1 MEVKLRKI
9 PLKREKDSYFPEK
22 KLNLF
27 IHEKQYWKH
36 GKAKAGQEPPKE
48 PVSNFIIEHKGFVES
63 EFQESKRLIR
73 LVSTRKTTPY
83 MAIDTKCFTSVSSFT
98 EFLESKGSFFFEGNK
113 TDLLNVKKLAF
124 ESGKEYIEAD
134 VLGYHQRLDM
144 FVFSNGVIKDDEFK
158 EPDQYGLIDGI
169 YIPTSIKENRYN
181 PEYLTQRKFEYVV
194 GSQYESFG
202 DWFNAMAHVH
212 GRNNMLVCTAFM
224 LAALNFDEIAL
235 KRKFFPIL
243 CIAGQKGSGKGTLTR
258 ALLSLFSR
266 EPDQT
271 MINNST
277 STAFMRKLEQY
288 ANVPV
293 WFDEF
298 KNSLQEKKIETLK
311 NIYDI
316 IGRTTGIKSND
327 ARTRQTRV
335 MSPIILTGQ
344 EFPTNEALLSRCAIL
359 NLKVKENPTDQEKAD
374 FNALEEE
381 CAKGLGK
388 VLLELMQYRNI
399 LLEDLTNDYYETR
412 KMISK
417 TVNKRQIKANSR
429 LLDIYGL
436 LGSVL
441 LKAYKHGLKL
451 DFLVKGFAKVDHEQ
465 ILCDIFTDFIEEQ
478 SLMEE
483 QADEVMV
490 FWQIFE
496 SMSDRGIIKKGVDFK
511 CNYTKHEFYIRNSVF
526 DSYMKY
532 YREVHAERSVDKKSL
547 MKYLEQKNYYKARSI
562 RVSFDSLTGEENQQ
576 RSRSWVFD
584 LIKLEKEGVIFD

>member
-1 MEVKLRKI
+1 MTVKLRKI
-9 PLKREKDSYFPEK
+9 PLKRELDEYFPEK

-36 GKAKAGQEPPKE
+36 GKSKAGEEPPKE

-63 EFQESKRLIR
+63 EFHESKRLIR
-73 LVSTRKTTPY
+73 LVSTQKTTPY
-83 MAIDTKCFTSVSSFT
+83 MAVDTKCFTSTSAFT

-113 TDLLNVKKLAF
+113 IDLLNLKKLAF
-124 ESGKEYIEAD
+124 ESGKEYIEAE
-134 VLGYHQRLDM
+134 VLGYHQRLNLY
-144 FVFSNGVIKDDEFK
+144 VFSNGVIKDGKFLEPDEF
-158 EPDQYGLIDGI
+158 GLINGI
-169 YIPTSIKENRYN
+169 YIPASIKENRYN
-181 PEYLTQRKFEYVV
+181 PEYLTQRKFEYLE
-194 GSQYESFG
+194 GSKYENFG
-202 DWFNAMAHVH
+202 SWFKDMSRVH

-224 LAALNFDEIAL
+224 LASLNFDEIAL

-298 KNSLQEKKIETLK
+298 KNSLQERKIETLK

-316 IGRTTGIKSND
+316 IGRTTGVKSND

-388 VLLELMQYRNI
+388 VLLELMQFRKV
-399 LLEDLTNDYYETR
+399 LLDDMTEDYYETR
-412 KMISK
+412 KMISQH
-417 TVNKRQIKANSR
+417 VNKRQIKANSR

-436 LGSVL
+436 LGGVL
-441 LKAYKHGLKL
+441 IKAYKNGLHL
-451 DFLVKGFAKVDHEQ
+451 DFLEGFAKGDQET
-465 ILCDIFTDFIEEQ
+465 ILCDIFTDFIAEQ
-478 SLMEE
+478 SQMEA

-496 SMSDRGIIKKGVDFK
+496 SMTDNGILKRGIDYK
-511 CNYTKHEFYIRNSVF
+511 CDYENQEFYIRNSVF

-532 YREVHAERSVDKKSL
+532 YREVNAERSVDKKSL
-547 MKYLEQKNYYKARSI
+547 MKYLEQKSYYKAHSVRKY
-562 RVSFDSLTGEENQQ
+562 FDSLIGEETQ
-576 RSRSWVFD
+576 RSRAWVFD
-584 LIKLEKEGVIFD
+584 LVMLEQEGVIFD

>member
-1 MEVKLRKI
+1 MSTNLKRI
-9 PLKREKDSYFPEK
+9 PLKREQESYFPDK
-22 KLNLF
+22 KLNIF
-27 IHEKQYWKH
+27 IHEKQYWKY
-36 GKAKAGQEPPKE
+36 GKSKAGEEPPKE

-63 EFQESKRLIR
+63 EFHESKRLIR
-73 LVSTRKTTPY
+73 LISPQKSTPF
-83 MAIDTKCFTSVSSFT
+83 MAVDTKCFTSVSAFT

-113 TDLLNVKKLAF
+113 IDLINLKKLVF

-144 FVFSNGVIKDDEFK
+144 FVFSNGVVKQGKFQ
-158 EPDQYGLIDGI
+158 EPDEYGLIHGI
-169 YIPTSIKENRYN
+169 YIPASIKENRYN
-181 PEYLTQRKFEYVV
+181 PEYLTQRKFEFVL
-194 GSQYESFG
+194 GSKYETFG
-202 DWFNAMAHVH
+202 NWFKAMSSVH
-212 GRNNMLVCTAFM
+212 GQNNMLICTAFM
-224 LAALNFDEIAL
+224 LASLNFDEIAL

-316 IGRTTGIKSND
+316 IGRTTGVKSND

-359 NLKVKENPTDQEKAD
+359 NLKVKENPTEAEKES

-381 CAKGLGK
+381 CSKGLGS
-388 VLLELMQYRNI
+388 VLLELMKYRECI
-399 LLEDLTNDYYETR
+399 LENLTDDYYETR
-412 KMISK
+412 KVISQVINMRK
-417 TVNKRQIKANSR
+417 IKANSR

-436 LGSVL
+436 LGAVL
-441 LKAYKHGLKL
+441 LKANRNGLELEFLNQYKAEGREQVVY
-451 DFLVKGFAKVDHEQ
+451 DVLV
-465 ILCDIFTDFIEEQ
+465 DFIAEQ
-478 SLMEE
+478 SVMEA

-490 FWQIFE
+490 FWQMFE
-496 SMSDRGIIKKGVDFK
+496 SMADRGIIRKGADFK
-511 CNYTKHEFYIRNSVF
+511 ADYEKHEFFLRNSVF

-532 YREVHAERSVDKKSL
+532 FREINAEKSVDKKSL
-547 MKYLEQKNYYKARSI
+547 MKYLEQKSYYKAHSVRKY
-562 RVSFDSLTGEENQQ
+562 FDGIEGKDTQ
-576 RSRSWVFD
+576 RARAWVFD
-584 LIKLEKEGVIFD
+584 LLMLEKEGVIFD